1 MASKYKAII
10 AQRSI
15 KTINNILSQD
25 VFRAPNINHIVQNIK
40 VERYGQNF
48 RIKLP
53 SNTLFKD
60 NATSVNLSKFIEAY
74 PTDDLFWAVTSS
86 NLGDSTNILDLQF
99 HITTNKFI
107 KEVVCAPV
115 ELEKSNVAQ
124 ISDLFLEKTQN
135 GERDSNNRLVID
147 FSSPNVAKPFHMG
160 HLRSTIM
167 GNFIANIH
175 EVLGHDVIRLNYLGD
190 WGTQFGYLISGL
202 KRHGIESIA
211 DLSELC
217 EENTSIINKL
227 NEIYVESNKLA
238 ENDPTLHETAKEIFA
253 RLESDDTT
261 LIKQWELI
269 RKITVDELERTYKRL
284 NICMTVYHGESMY
297 CDKQNNVASILTEKG
312 ILKKLEDGRQVVE
325 IEDINKDLKN
335 VIVRKSDGSSLYITR
350 DIAAAI
356 DRKQQFDFDKM
367 IYVVEKAQSEHFKN
381 LFSILDK
388 LDLNWSHRLEHVSF
402 GRIKGM
408 SSRKGTSVFLSD
420 ILDEGK
426 MKMIEQQKKSP
437 NTKVLINDDDYHEI
451 ADVLAISAI
460 VCNDL
465 KQRKNKDYTFDWENV
480 LHSKGD
486 SGIKLQYT
494 HARLTSLLLNMSLL
508 NEKYEYEETILE
520 QLIDQK
526 TFTTLVEQEAID
538 LVHVISLFEEIVY
551 ASYCQLEPCILVNYL
566 YKLCN
571 VTSKALKKLGV
582 KTAPH
587 QQAANERLILFASSR
602 VILKTG
608 MKILGL
614 KPLNRI

>member
-1 MASKYKAII
+1 MVSKYKAIL

-15 KTINNILSQD
+15 KTLNKILSQD
-25 VFRAPNINHIVQNIK
+25 VFKAPNINHILQNTK
-40 VERYGQNF
+40 VERCGQNF
-48 RIKLP
+48 RVQLP

-60 NATSVNLSKFIEAY
+60 AATTLNISKFIEAF
-74 PTDDLFWAVTSS
+74 PTDDLFWAITSS
-86 NLGDSTNILDLQF
+86 DLSASTNISDLQF

-107 KEVVCAPV
+107 KEVVCAPLQ
-115 ELEKSNVAQ
+115 LEKSNLAQ
-124 ISDLFLEKTQN
+124 ISGLFIEKTQN
-135 GERDSNNRLVID
+135 GERECNNRIVID

-175 EVLGHDVIRLNYLGD
+175 EVIGHEVIRLNYLGD
-190 WGTQFGYLISGL
+190 WGTQFGYLIAGL
-202 KRHGIESIA
+202 KKHGIESFD

-217 EENTSIINKL
+217 EKNASIINKL

-238 ENDPTLHETAKEIFA
+238 ENDPTIHETAKEIFA
-253 RLESDDTT
+253 RLDNADTT

-284 NICMTVYHGESMY
+284 NIYMTVYHGESMY
-297 CDKQNNVASILTEKG
+297 SDKQNNVADMLEEKG
-312 ILKKLEDGRQVVE
+312 ILKKLEDGREFVE
-325 IEDINKDLKN
+325 IEDMNETIKN
-335 VIVRKSDGSSLYITR
+335 VIVKKSDGSSLYITR

-356 DRKQQFDFDKM
+356 DRQKQFDFDKM
-367 IYVVEKAQSEHFKN
+367 LYVVERAQSEHFKN
-381 LFSILDK
+381 LFNVLNK
-388 LDLNWSHRLEHVSF
+388 MGLNWSQRLEHVSF

-426 MKMIEQQKKSP
+426 IKMIEQQKKSP
-437 NTKVLINDDDYHEI
+437 NTRVLLSDDDHHEI
-451 ADVLAISAI
+451 ADVLAISAV

-465 KQRKNKDYTFDWENV
+465 KQRKNKDYTFDWQNV

-508 NEKYEYEETILE
+508 NEKYEYEKILE
-520 QLIDQK
+520 HLIDQK
-526 TFTTLVEQEAID
+526 TFTTLVEQEAIE
-538 LVHVISLFEEIVY
+538 LIHVISLLDEIVY

-566 YKLCN
+566 YRLCN
-571 VTSKALKKLGV
+571 VTSKALKVLGV

-587 QQAANERLILFASSR
+587 QQVANERLVLFAASR
-602 VILKTG
+602 VILNTG

-614 KPLNRI
+614 KPLNKI